1 MLIWEANYDNL
12 ESNRL
17 RIGDPLTE
25 PSLIEVWLYQGE
37 KNEDEGDLRFER
49 LLFSGTTAV
58 SPTEQVTNLINVLR
72 HSAGLVR
79 LEFRS

>member
-25 PSLIEVWLYQGE
+25 PSLIEVWLYQDK
-37 KNEDEGDLRFER
+37 KNEDESDLRFER
-49 LLFSGTTAV
+49 LFFSGTTAV
-58 SPTEQVTNLINVLR
+58 SPTEQVQTWLM
-72 HSAGLVR
+72 
-79 LEFRS
+79 F